1 VVFAVGLILF
11 APAVAAPARADLC
24 VIVDPVL
31 SVGCADEG
39 GSRRARGSAEP
50 SAGDTVTLSSP
61 APELDPERIAVTVNR
76 GVAHRAVEA
85 AFARARVEVEEA
97 IPALRS
103 YLVRVP
109 AQRQA
114 QAIALLRS
122 SSIVSRAGP
131 DVVSH
136 VLDTTPND
144 SQWPEQ
150 EGLRV
155 IGLPRAW
162 DTSRGSAHVVVAV
175 VDTGVDPGQPDLR
188 GALVPGINLV
198 DPAAAPLDDH
208 GHGTAV
214 AGIVAARSDNGQ
226 GMAGVCWFC
235 AVMPVKV
242 LDGSGSGDDTRIAAG
257 IVWAVDHGARVVN
270 LSLGGPG
277 SSAQLAAALAYAAAK
292 GTVTVAAAG
301 NSGTTAPFYP
311 AADPTVLSVAGTT
324 TADRAYP
331 WSNFGPWVDVA
342 APGCNVA
349 PIRGGGYGRFC
360 GTSSATPLVAG
371 LAALALS
378 QHPST
383 PPAQLRQAIDQAATP
398 LPGVVHFGRV
408 SAPQALAAL
417 GAAGRRVV
425 VSRIGI
431 LTTTRPSRAFDLAA
445 SPGSTAL
452 TLRFRKGATA
462 TLALES
468 LDGGVLLDR
477 ISGASPLRI
486 AEPIPGPVRVT
497 VSTRARLPLRF
508 RLRSRFLEP

>member
-1 VVFAVGLILF
+1 MVRRPRQTLRPPSVTNPRAERDKTHGGFGGRSGPKCSRASFFALRPLTSYPQNVAGRDRSNPQREPPPRRDRRLPFLVGVGSALIMF
-11 APAVAAPARADLC
+11 APAAAASARADICL
-24 VIVDPVL
+24 IVDPVL
-31 SVGCADEG
+31 SVGCADDG
-39 GSRRARGSAEP
+39 GSRPAASSAP
-50 SAGDTVTLSSP
+50 PGAADDTIPTSSTS
-61 APELDPERIAVTVNR
+61 PELDPERIAVTVNR
-76 GVAHRAVEA
+76 GVRRRAVDA
-85 AFARARVEVEEA
+85 AFARAGVHIEEA
-97 IPALRS
+97 IPPLRS
-103 YLVRVP
+103 YLVRVA

-114 QAIALLRS
+114 QAVALLRS
-122 SSIVSRAGP
+122 SPIVSRARP

-136 VLDTTPND
+136 ALDTTPND

-162 DTSRGSAHVVVAV
+162 DTSRGSTHVVVAV
-175 VDTGVDPGQPDLR
+175 VDTGIDPGQPDLR

-277 SSAQLAAALAYAAAK
+277 SSPQLAAALAYAAAH
-292 GTVTVAAAG
+292 GTLTVAAAG
-301 NSGTTAPFYP
+301 NSGTTVPFYP
-311 AADPTVLSVAGTT
+311 AADPTALSVAATT

-349 PIRGGGYGRFC
+349 PARRGGYGPFC
-360 GTSSATPLVAG
+360 GTSSATPIVAG
-371 LAALALS
+371 LAALALA

-383 PPAQLRQAIDQAATP
+383 SPAQLRGAIEQAATP
-398 LPGVVHFGRV
+398 VPGVVQFGRV
-408 SAPQALAAL
+408 SAPQTLAAL
-417 GAAGRRVV
+417 GAAGRR
-425 VSRIGI
+425 
-431 LTTTRPSRAFDLAA
+431 
-445 SPGSTAL
+445 
-452 TLRFRKGATA
+452 
-462 TLALES
+462 
-468 LDGGVLLDR
+468 
-477 ISGASPLRI
+477 
-486 AEPIPGPVRVT
+486 
-497 VSTRARLPLRF
+497 ARLIPST
-508 RLRSRFLEP
+508 SRPGRGRPP